1 MRKMMILTNSVWA
14 KLIIQKFTK
23 SDLMKSIFTIFL
35 ILSSFYWG
43 CNSYAIKPGQEQ
55 KQEKEENKTEQQK
68 QAEEEKDMTSLEIIL
83 FIGLIATVITYL
95 VRSRKKRN
103 YPQPSSTSEEDSYT
117 QESNADLQPK
127 HQDRENTTYPPV
139 NPSQPL
145 NLTKEPNVSVKDI
158 NGFACFT
165 PQWSIV
171 GASVIGAS
179 HISTNQPCQD
189 NNGYEDL
196 GNGWGIAVVSDG
208 AGSAE
213 KSHIGSKI
221 TTDRALAH
229 FGSMITEKK
238 WIENNYLPTDEEWN
252 EIAYFTLKA
261 VYNDLQ
267 KFAANSNIDVKSLNA
282 TAIVVIHTPSGLLAC
297 HVGDGRAGYK
307 NTSGTWLPLITPHK
321 GEEANQ
327 TIFIPTD
334 FWGIPYYRMSG
345 VRVPEAIVVREPVQA
360 FTLMSDG
367 CEGACWEYNFKNPNT
382 GFFYDP
388 NKPHTPFFDPALG
401 TLSKMRQTGYSSDQ
415 LLSAWYSHVKNGN
428 HKFETEPDDRTL
440 ILALSEK
447 QNN

>member
-1 MRKMMILTNSVWA
+1 M
-14 KLIIQKFTK
+14 KFLCTV
-23 SDLMKSIFTIFL
+23 FL
-35 ILSSFYWG
+35 ILSSIYWG
-43 CNSYAIKPGQEQ
+43 CNSYAIKPKQEQ
-55 KQEKEENKTEQQK
+55 KPISHSNFIKQTNNQQSNNQTKKEANKAEQQE
-68 QAEEEKDMTSLEIIL
+68 QTEEKKGMTSLEIIL
-83 FIGLIATVITYL
+83 TICLLTIIAAGSTYF
-95 VRSRKKRN
+95 VRKHILAKKRN
-103 YPQPSSTSEEDSYT
+103 YPQPSSTSKEDSYT

-139 NPSQPL
+139 NTSQPL

-229 FGSMITEKK
+229 FGSMIKEKK

-334 FWGIPYYRMSG
+334 FWSIPYYRMSG

-367 CEGACWEYNFKNPNT
+367 CEGACWEYNFKNPTT